1 MKSNSFNQSS
11 GFAFDLSRG
20 RRQIIYLLKLTLMS
34 IKMKLGA
41 IVALSMAV
49 AAEVLNK
56 YSFLFI
62 YYISPVAFSRLLSHM
77 SRPRVIS

>member
-1 MKSNSFNQSS
+1 
-11 GFAFDLSRG
+11 
-20 RRQIIYLLKLTLMS
+20 MS

>member
-1 MKSNSFNQSS
+1 
-11 GFAFDLSRG
+11 
-20 RRQIIYLLKLTLMS
+20 MS

-49 AAEVLNK
+49 ATEVLNK

-62 YYISPVAFSRLLSHM
+62 YYIISPVAFSRLLSHM
-77 SRPRVIS
+77 SPPRVIS